1 MTRDGDRAEG
11 SPLGPGVG
19 LGGELEQ
26 IAEQLVLLARVQE
39 RLHDLYEAAL
49 SRDVDLPA
57 VLRLIVT
64 TAMDLVG
71 ARYGALGVLD
81 QEGTGLADFIEAGL
95 TDQQLADITGV
106 PFPQGRGL
114 LGRLIHD
121 PAPLR
126 VDSIAAHPDSAGFP
140 PGHPPMHT
148 LLGVAIHIRGQI
160 YGDLYV
166 ADRLDGNPFTTH
178 DETVIL
184 ALAGAAGLAID
195 DARMFRQI
203 RDEAEQFQRLL
214 VPRLSDLSPFQAAA
228 AYRPAPA
235 PGLLGGDWYD
245 ALRVSDDTCVAVIGD
260 VLGHDVRAAA
270 AMSQTRHML
279 RALLYD
285 RGTSPS
291 DVLARLDRA
300 LQAITDTPVTT
311 ACLARLEPAAPGSN
325 AWTLRWSSAGHCS
338 PLLITP
344 GGDARYLA
352 VEPDLPL
359 GVDTTTA
366 RRDHTHQVPAGST
379 LILFTDGLIEYPR
392 QSLDTGLERLRVL
405 ATRYADLPL
414 HRLVHALTEHHPS
427 DGHDD
432 MAVLALRTP
441 PHATP
446 S

>member
-1 MTRDGDRAEG
+1 MAPGPAEP
-11 SPLGPGVG
+11 SPASAG
-19 LGGELEQ
+19 LGGELER

-71 ARYGALGVLD
+71 ARYGALGVLNAD
-81 QEGTGLADFIEAGL
+81 KTGLAEFVTVGL
-95 TDQQLADITGV
+95 SDQQRADMEHV
-106 PFPQGRGL
+106 PFPHGQGL
-114 LGRLIHD
+114 LGHLIRT
-121 PAPLR
+121 PKPLR

-140 PGHPPMHT
+140 AGHPHMRT

-166 ADRLDGNPFTTH
+166 SERLDGCPFTAH
-178 DETVIL
+178 DETMII

-195 DARMFRQI
+195 DACLFGQI
-203 RDEAEQFQRLL
+203 REEAGQFQRLL
-214 VPRLSDLSPFQAAA
+214 VPQLPDLHPFQAAA
-228 AYRPAPA
+228 IYRPAPA

-245 ALRVSDDTCVAVIGD
+245 ALLLSKDTCIAVIGD
-260 VLGHDVRAAA
+260 VLGHDVHAAA
-270 AMSQTRHML
+270 AMSRTRHML
-279 RALLYD
+279 QALLYD
-285 RGTSPS
+285 RGTTPS

-311 ACLARLEPAAPGSN
+311 ACLARLQPATPHT
-325 AWTLRWSSAGHCS
+325 WTVRWSTAGHCS

-344 GGDARYLA
+344 DGQARYLSA
-352 VEPDLPL
+352 EPDLPL
-359 GVDTTTA
+359 GVDTTQP
-366 RRDHTHQVPAGST
+366 RRDHIHHMPAGST
-379 LILFTDGLIEYPR
+379 LVLFTDGLIEYPR
-392 QSLDTGLERLRVL
+392 QTLDTGLERLL
-405 ATRYADLPL
+405 ALAAQHADLPL
-414 HRLVHALTEHHPS
+414 QRFVQTLTDQHPS

-441 PHATP
+441 PP
-446 S
+446 